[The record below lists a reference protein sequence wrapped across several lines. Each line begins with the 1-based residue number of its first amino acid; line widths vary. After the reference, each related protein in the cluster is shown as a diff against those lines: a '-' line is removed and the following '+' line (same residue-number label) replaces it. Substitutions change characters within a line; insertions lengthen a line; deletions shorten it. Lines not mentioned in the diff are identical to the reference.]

1 VRDRGPGSAPGHRA
15 RAGQEGSLTGVR
27 FVGSYPTADFQ
38 LDPVLPEIAVI
49 GRSNVGKS
57 SLINALTGRR
67 ALARTSQT
75 PGKTRLCNVFAANRR
90 YYLVDLP
97 GYGWARASRAERAG
111 LARLL
116 RAYVTDRGPLTG
128 VVWLLDIRHP
138 PSPDDA
144 RMGQLLGHRAV
155 PVLAAITKADK
166 VARGRRADRA
176 RAILAALALGD
187 DQCVITS
194 VRTREGIG
202 DLRESIEALVSGGM
216 SGRGGSG

>member
-1 VRDRGPGSAPGHRA
+1 MRDRRTGPAPGDRT

-75 PGKTRLCNVFAANRR
+75 PGKTRLCNVFAVPGR

-111 LARLL
+111 FARLITGYL
-116 RAYVTDRGPLTG
+116 SGRVPLAG

-138 PSPDDA
+138 PSRDDA
-144 RMGQLLGHRAV
+144 AMGDLLSRRGV
-155 PVLAAITKADK
+155 PVLAAVTKADK
-166 VARGRRADRA
+166 VTRPRRAERA
-176 RAILAALALGD
+176 RAILADLDLGD

-194 VRTREGIG
+194 ARSREGID
-202 DLRESIEALVSGGM
+202 DLRESIEQMLSSASGG
-216 SGRGGSG
+216 R